1 MIISLDALN
10 RRHWLMLDKTAQDWR
25 AERANLGIES
35 RAFIN
40 GRYQDALAGET
51 RATVNPANGQRLA
64 DVANCGV
71 EDADR
76 AVEVARAVFESGVWA
91 SMAPADR
98 KMVLVRWAELIED
111 HANEIA
117 LLECLDVG
125 KPIADTTG
133 VDVPAAARTIRWSGE
148 AIDKVYDQISPA
160 PSDCLALVQRLPL
173 GVVAAIVP
181 WNFPLSTTAWKL
193 APSLATGN
201 SVILKPASSTPLSAL
216 RIAGLASEAGLP
228 DGVLQVLPG
237 PGGSLGR
244 HLALHDDIDGLTFT
258 GSTEVG
264 KQLMQYSGES
274 NLKRTFLEL
283 GGKSPNI
290 VFADSNLEKAAMFAA
305 IAVFYNCGQTCTAG
319 TRLIVE
325 DSIREQF
332 VEMVVEQST
341 KWMPGDPLDPATTM
355 GPMIDAGQLKI
366 VADYVDI
373 GKEEGAS
380 LMAGGKQV
388 MAASGGCFH
397 EPTIFDGV
405 NNSMRIAQEEIFGP
419 VMSVIGFKDAEEA
432 VAIANDSIYGLAG
445 AVWSNNIN
453 TAHKVAAAVRVGTMG
468 INNYFGGDITVPF
481 GGFKQSGNGRDKSMH
496 AFDDY
501 TELKTTWI
509 EFD

>member
-1 MIISLDALN
+1 
-10 RRHWLMLDKTAQDWR
+10 MLDKTIQDWNSD
-25 AERANLGIES
+25 AAGLEIEG

-40 GRYQDALAGET
+40 GRYQAALAGET
-51 RATVNPANGQRLA
+51 RTTMSPANGQKLA
-64 DVANCGV
+64 DVANCGI

-76 AVEVARAVFESGVWA
+76 AVVVARAAFESGVWA

-98 KMVLVRWAELIED
+98 KMVLVRWSELIED
-111 HANEIA
+111 HADEIA

-133 VDVPAAARTIRWSGE
+133 VDVPAAIRTIRWSGE

-160 PSDCLALVQRLPL
+160 PVDCLALIQRLPL

-201 SVILKPASSTPLSAL
+201 SVILKPASNTPLSAL

-228 DGVLQVLPG
+228 DGVLHVLPG

-244 HLALHDDIDGLTFT
+244 HLALHNDIDGLTFT

-290 VFADSNLEKAAMFAA
+290 VFADANLEKAATFAA
-305 IAVFYNCGQTCTAG
+305 IAVFYNGGQTCTAG

-325 DSIREQF
+325 ETIRERF
-332 VEMVVEQST
+332 VEMVVEKS
-341 KWMPGDPLDPATTM
+341 KNWMPGDPLDPATPM
-355 GPMIDAGQLKI
+355 GPMIDAAQLQT
-366 VADYVDI
+366 VAEYIDI
-373 GKEEGAS
+373 GRTEGAS
-380 LMAGGKQV
+380 LVAGGNQIMV
-388 MAASGGCFH
+388 DSGGCYL

-405 NNSMRIAQEEIFGP
+405 NNNMRIAQEEIFGP
-419 VMSVIGFKDAEEA
+419 VMSVIGFKEAEEA

-445 AVWSNNIN
+445 AVWSNDIN
-453 TAHKVAAAVRVGTMG
+453 TAHRVAAAVRVGTMG

-481 GGFKQSGNGRDKSMH
+481 GGFKQSGNGRDKSIH

-509 EFD
+509 ELD

>member
-1 MIISLDALN
+1 
-10 RRHWLMLDKTAQDWR
+10 MLGKNKMDWR
-25 AERANLGIES
+25 SLAADLNIEG

-40 GRYQDALAGET
+40 GRYEDALSGET
-51 RATVNPANGQRLA
+51 RSTINPGDGRKLA
-64 DVANCGV
+64 DVANCGI
-71 EDADR
+71 EDADH
-76 AVEVARAVFESGVWA
+76 AVGIARSSFESGVWA
-91 SMAPADR
+91 CMAPADR
-98 KMVLVRWAELIED
+98 KMILVRWAELIED
-111 HANEIA
+111 HADEIA
-117 LLECLDVG
+117 LLESLDVG
-125 KPIADTTG
+125 KPIADTTA
-133 VDVPAAARTIRWSGE
+133 VDVPSAVRTIRWSGE
-148 AIDKVYDQISPA
+148 AIDKVYDEISPT
-160 PSDCLALVQRLPL
+160 PKNCLALVQRLPV

-201 SVILKPASSTPLSAL
+201 SVILKPASNTPLSAL

-244 HLALHDDIDGLTFT
+244 HLSLHDDIDGLTFT

-264 KQLMQYSGES
+264 KQLMRYSGES

-290 VFADSNLEKAAMFAA
+290 VFADSNLEKAAAMAA
-305 IAVFYNCGQTCTAG
+305 IAAFFNGGQTCTAG

-325 DSIREQF
+325 DCIRDKF
-332 VEMVVEQST
+332 VEMVVEQSQN
-341 KWMPGDPLDPATTM
+341 WMPGDPLDPATAM
-355 GPMIDAGQLKI
+355 GPMIDSVQLKT
-366 VADYVDI
+366 VADYIDI
-373 GKEEGAS
+373 GRGEGAS
-380 LMAGGKQV
+380 LIAGGKQV
-388 MAASGGCFH
+388 LEDSGGCYH

-405 NNSMRIAQEEIFGP
+405 NNNMRIAREEIFGP
-419 VMSVIGFKDAEEA
+419 VLSVIGFRTAEEA

-468 INNYFGGDITVPF
+468 VNNYFGGDVTVPF

>member
-1 MIISLDALN
+1 
-10 RRHWLMLDKTAQDWR
+10 MLDKTRQDWR
-25 AERANLGIES
+25 SLATDLEFEG
-35 RAFIN
+35 RAFIS
-40 GRYQDALAGET
+40 GRYQDALSGET
-51 RATVNPANGQRLA
+51 RETVSPGDGRKLA
-64 DVANCGV
+64 DVANCGI

-76 AVEVARAVFESGVWA
+76 AVEVARATFEAGVWSA
-91 SMAPADR
+91 MAPADR

-111 HANEIA
+111 NADEIA

-125 KPIADTTG
+125 KPISDTTG
-133 VDVPAAARTIRWSGE
+133 VDVPSAIRTIRWSGE
-148 AIDKVYDQISPA
+148 AIDKVYDQISPTPA
-160 PSDCLALVQRLPL
+160 DTLALVQRLPL

-201 SVILKPASSTPLSAL
+201 SVILKPASNTPLSAL
-216 RIAGLASEAGLP
+216 RIAGLATEAGLP

-244 HLALHDDIDGLTFT
+244 HLALHGDIDGLTFT

-264 KQLMQYSGES
+264 KQLMVYSGES

-290 VFADSNLEKAAMFAA
+290 VFADSNLEKAATFAA
-305 IAVFYNCGQTCTAG
+305 IAVFYNGGQTCTAG

-325 DSIREQF
+325 DGIREKF
-332 VEMVVEQST
+332 VEMVVAKSQD
-341 KWMPGDPLDPATTM
+341 WMPGDPLDPGTAM
-355 GPMIDAGQLKI
+355 GPMIDAAQLKT
-366 VADYVDI
+366 VADYVGI
-373 GKEEGAS
+373 GQEEGAS
-380 LMAGGKQV
+380 LMFGGSQV
-388 MAASGGCFH
+388 LADTGGCYH

-445 AVWSNNIN
+445 AVWNNNIN
-453 TAHKVAAAVRVGTMG
+453 IAHKVAAAVRVGTMG

-509 EFD
+509 ELD

>member
-1 MIISLDALN
+1 MLDRTRQDWHSMADAL
-10 RRHWLMLDKTAQDWR
+10 D
-25 AERANLGIES
+25 IEG

-40 GRYQDALAGET
+40 GQYREALAGET
-51 RATVNPANGQRLA
+51 RETLSPADGRKLI
-64 DVANCGV
+64 DVANCGI
-71 EDADR
+71 EDADYAVDIARR
-76 AVEVARAVFESGVWA
+76 AFESGIWA
-91 SMAPADR
+91 DMAPADR

-111 HANEIA
+111 HADEIA
-117 LLECLDVG
+117 LLESLDVG

-133 VDVPAAARTIRWSGE
+133 VDVPSAVRTIRWSGE
-148 AIDKVYDQISPA
+148 AIDKVYDQISPTPA
-160 PSDCLALVQRLPL
+160 DCLALVQRLPL

-201 SVILKPASSTPLSAL
+201 SVILKPASNTPLSAL

-244 HLALHDDIDGLTFT
+244 HLALHDGIDGLTFT

-264 KQLMQYSGES
+264 KQLMRYSGES

-290 VFADSNLEKAAMFAA
+290 VFADANLDKAAVMAA
-305 IAVFYNCGQTCTAG
+305 VAVFYNGGQTCTAG

-325 DSIREQF
+325 ESIREKF
-332 VEMVVEQST
+332 VEMVVAKSRD
-341 KWMPGDPLDPATTM
+341 WMPGDPLDPSTAM
-355 GPMIDAGQLKI
+355 GPMIDAAQLKT
-366 VADYVDI
+366 VADYVAI
-373 GKEEGAS
+373 GREEGAS
-380 LMAGGKQV
+380 LAAGGTQV
-388 MAASGGCFH
+388 LADTGGCYY
-397 EPTIFDGV
+397 EPTVFDAVDNG
-405 NNSMRIAQEEIFGP
+405 MRIAQEEIFGP
-419 VMSVIGFKDAEEA
+419 VMSVIGFRDAEEA

-453 TAHKVAAAVRVGTMG
+453 TAHRVAAAVRVGTMG

>member
-1 MIISLDALN
+1 
-10 RRHWLMLDKTAQDWR
+10 MLDKTKQDWGSL
-25 AERANLGIES
+25 AVEIEIES
-35 RAFIN
+35 RAFID
-40 GRYQDALAGET
+40 GEYRDALSGAT
-51 RATVNPANGQRLA
+51 RETVNPGNGQKLA

-71 EDADR
+71 EDADH
-76 AVEVARAVFESGVWA
+76 AVKVARAAFESGVWA
-91 SMAPADR
+91 NMAPADR

-111 HANEIA
+111 NADEIA

-125 KPIADTTG
+125 KPISDTTG
-133 VDVPAAARTIRWSGE
+133 VDVPSAVRTIRWSGE

-160 PSDCLALVQRLPL
+160 PADCLALVQRLPL

-201 SVILKPASSTPLSAL
+201 SVILKPASNTPLSAL
-216 RIAGLASEAGLP
+216 RIAGLATEAGLP

-237 PGGSLGR
+237 PGGSLGK
-244 HLALHDDIDGLTFT
+244 HLSLHEDIDGLTFT
-258 GSTEVG
+258 GSTQIG
-264 KQLMQYSGES
+264 KQLMQYSGQS

-290 VFADSNLEKAAMFAA
+290 VFADSNLEKAAMMAA
-305 IAVFYNCGQTCTAG
+305 VAVFYNGGQTCTAG

-325 DSIREQF
+325 KSVREKF
-332 VEMVVEQST
+332 VEMVVENT
-341 KWMPGDPLDPATTM
+341 RNWMPGDPLDPATSM
-355 GPMIDAGQLKI
+355 GPMIDASQLKT
-366 VADYVDI
+366 VADYVEI
-373 GKEEGAS
+373 GKEEGAAV
-380 LMAGGKQV
+380 MAGGKQV
-388 MAASGGCFH
+388 MTDSGGCYH

-405 NNSMRIAQEEIFGP
+405 NNNMRIAREEIFGP

-468 INNYFGGDITVPF
+468 INNYFGGDVTVPF

>member
-1 MIISLDALN
+1 MP
-10 RRHWLMLDKTAQDWR
+10 DKSRQDWTSL
-25 AERANLGIES
+25 AGEIEIES
-35 RAFIN
+35 RAFID
-40 GRYQDALAGET
+40 GAYRDALSGATRET
-51 RATVNPANGQRLA
+51 INPANGQKLA

-71 EDADR
+71 ADADR
-76 AVEVARAVFESGVWA
+76 AVAVARAVFERGTWA
-91 SMAPADR
+91 NMAPADR
-98 KMVLVRWAELIED
+98 KMVLVRWAELIAD
-111 HANEIA
+111 NADEIA

-133 VDVPAAARTIRWSGE
+133 VDVPSAVRTIRWSGE

-160 PSDCLALVQRLPL
+160 PADCLALVQRLPL

-193 APSLATGN
+193 APSLATGH
-201 SVILKPASSTPLSAL
+201 SVILKPASNTPLSAL
-216 RIAGLASEAGLP
+216 RIAGLATQAGLP

-237 PGGSLGR
+237 PGGSLGK
-244 HLALHDDIDGLTFT
+244 HLSLHEDIDGLTFT
-258 GSTEVG
+258 GSTEIG
-264 KQLMQYSGES
+264 KQLMQYSGQS

-290 VFADSNLEKAAMFAA
+290 VFADSNLEKAAMMAA
-305 IAVFYNCGQTCTAG
+305 VAVFYNGGQTCTAG

-325 DSIREQF
+325 NSVKAKF
-332 VEMVVEQST
+332 VEMVVEHT
-341 KWMPGDPLDPATTM
+341 RNWMPGDPLDPTTSM
-355 GPMIDAGQLKI
+355 GPMIDAAQLQT
-366 VADYVDI
+366 VADYVEI
-373 GKEEGAS
+373 GKGEGAS
-380 LMAGGKQV
+380 VMAGGNQV
-388 MAASGGCFH
+388 LADSGGCYH

-405 NNSMRIAQEEIFGP
+405 NNNMRIAREEIFGP

-468 INNYFGGDITVPF
+468 INNYFGGDVTVPF

>member
-1 MIISLDALN
+1 
-10 RRHWLMLDKTAQDWR
+10 MLDKTTQDWR
-25 AERANLGIES
+25 SLAADLEIEG
-35 RAFIN
+35 RAFID
-40 GRYQDALAGET
+40 GQYRDALAGET
-51 RATVNPANGQRLA
+51 RATVSPASGQKLA
-64 DVANCGV
+64 DVASCGI

-76 AVEVARAVFESGVWA
+76 AVAVARATFESGTWA

-98 KMVLVRWAELIED
+98 KMVLVRWSELIED
-111 HANEIA
+111 HADEIA

-133 VDVPAAARTIRWSGE
+133 VDVPAAVRTIRWSGE

-160 PSDCLALVQRLPL
+160 PADCLALVQRLPL

-201 SVILKPASSTPLSAL
+201 SVILKPASNTPLSAL
-216 RIAGLASEAGLP
+216 RIAALASEAGLP

-244 HLALHDDIDGLTFT
+244 HLALHNDIDGLTFT

-264 KQLMQYSGES
+264 KQLMQYSGQS

-290 VFADSNLEKAAMFAA
+290 VFADANLEKAAKFAA
-305 IAVFYNCGQTCTAG
+305 IAVFYNGGQTCTAG

-325 DSIREQF
+325 ESIRERF
-332 VEMVVEQST
+332 VEMVVAQCRN
-341 KWMPGDPLDPATTM
+341 WLPGDPLDPTTSM
-355 GPMIDAGQLKI
+355 GPMIDAAQMQT

-373 GKEEGAS
+373 GQQEGAS
-380 LMAGGKQV
+380 LMAGGVQV
-388 MAASGGCFH
+388 MANSGGYFY

-405 NNSMRIAQEEIFGP
+405 DNGMRIAQEEIFGP
-419 VMSVIGFKDAEEA
+419 VMSVIGFKGAAEA

-481 GGFKQSGNGRDKSMH
+481 GGFKQSGNGRDKSIH

>member
-1 MIISLDALN
+1 
-10 RRHWLMLDKTAQDWR
+10 MLDKTKQDWQSLA
-25 AERANLGIES
+25 AELEIES

-40 GRYQDALAGET
+40 GQYRDALAGEI
-51 RATVNPANGQRLA
+51 RATMNPGNGQKLA
-64 DVANCGV
+64 DVANCGI
-71 EDADR
+71 EDADH
-76 AVEVARAVFESGVWA
+76 AVAVARAAFESGVWA
-91 SMAPADR
+91 GMAPADR

-111 HANEIA
+111 HADEIA
-117 LLECLDVG
+117 LLESLDVG
-125 KPIADTTG
+125 KPIADTTA
-133 VDVPAAARTIRWSGE
+133 VDVPSAVRTIRWSGE
-148 AIDKVYDQISPA
+148 AIDKVYDEIPPT

-201 SVILKPASSTPLSAL
+201 SVILKPASNTPLSAL

-244 HLALHDDIDGLTFT
+244 HLALHHDID
-258 GSTEVG
+258 
-264 KQLMQYSGES
+264 
-274 NLKRTFLEL
+274 LKRTFLEL

-290 VFADSNLEKAAMFAA
+290 VFADANLEKAAAMAA
-305 IAVFYNCGQTCTAG
+305 VAVFYNGGQTCTAG

-325 DSIREQF
+325 ESIRDKF
-332 VEMVVEQST
+332 VEMVVAKSQD
-341 KWMPGDPLDPATTM
+341 WMPGDPLDPATAM
-355 GPMIDAGQLKI
+355 GPMIDAAQLET
-366 VADYVDI
+366 VAKYIEI
-373 GKEEGAS
+373 GRVEGAS
-380 LMAGGKQV
+380 LITGGNQV
-388 MAASGGCFH
+388 MKDSGGCYH
-397 EPTIFDGV
+397 EPTIFDV
-405 NNSMRIAQEEIFGP
+405 VDNSMRVAQEEIFGP
-419 VMSVIGFKDAEEA
+419 VMSVISFKDADEA

-453 TAHKVAAAVRVGTMG
+453 TAHKVAAAVRVGTIG

>member
-1 MIISLDALN
+1 
-10 RRHWLMLDKTAQDWR
+10 MLDKTKQDWTLL
-25 AERANLGIES
+25 AGELDIEA
-35 RAFIN
+35 RAFVD
-40 GRYQDALAGET
+40 GRYQDALSGET
-51 RATVNPANGQRLA
+51 RETISPGDGRKLA
-64 DVANCGV
+64 DVANCGI
-71 EDADR
+71 EDADH
-76 AVEVARAVFESGVWA
+76 AVNIARRSFESGVWA
-91 SMAPADR
+91 NMAPADR
-98 KMVLVRWAELIED
+98 KMVLVRWAELMEE
-111 HANEIA
+111 HADEIA

-125 KPIADTTG
+125 KPIADTTS
-133 VDVPAAARTIRWSGE
+133 VDVPSAVRTIRWSGE
-148 AIDKVYDQISPA
+148 AIDKVYDEIP
-160 PSDCLALVQRLPL
+160 PTPVDTLALVQRLPL

-201 SVILKPASSTPLSAL
+201 SVILKPASNTPLSAL

-258 GSTEVG
+258 GSTEIG
-264 KQLMQYSGES
+264 KQLMRYSGES

-290 VFADSNLEKAAMFAA
+290 VFANSNLDKAATFAA
-305 IAVFYNCGQTCTAG
+305 IAVFYNGGQTCTAG

-325 DSIREQF
+325 ESIREKF
-332 VEMVVEQST
+332 VEMVIAKSQD
-341 KWMPGDPLDPATTM
+341 WMPGNPLDPATSM
-355 GPMIDAGQLKI
+355 GPMIDAAQLKT
-366 VADYVDI
+366 VADYVSV
-373 GKEEGAS
+373 GREEGAA
-380 LMAGGKQV
+380 LMFGGKQV
-388 MAASGGCFH
+388 MADSGGCYY
-397 EPTIFDGV
+397 EPTVFDGV
-405 NNSMRIAQEEIFGP
+405 NNSMRIAREEIFGP
-419 VMSVIGFKDAEEA
+419 VMSVMGLEDAAAA
-432 VAIANDSIYGLAG
+432 VAIANDSMYGLAG
-445 AVWSNNIN
+445 AVWCNDIN
-453 TAHKVAAAVRVGTMG
+453 MAHKVAAAVRVGTMG